1 MGALHFALNAAEGLD
16 GIADALAVVLD
27 EPVANVD
34 DLAAVVFGVT
44 PLVEPHEAARLAL
57 AVWAV
62 SGPALVR
69 VLTEVAGRREADDPV
84 GALASIAAD
93 AISGGVSVGGLPE
106 AVGSLV
112 ARFAGRAA

>member
-1 MGALHFALNAAEGLD
+1 MGAIHFALTEAKGLD

-27 EPVANVD
+27 EPVADVD

-44 PLVEPHEAARLAL
+44 PLVEPPEVARLAL
-57 AVWAV
+57 AVRAA

-69 VLTEVAGRREADDPV
+69 VLTEIARRRGVDDPMGV
-84 GALASIAAD
+84 LASIAAD

-112 ARFAGRAA
+112 ARFDGRVA